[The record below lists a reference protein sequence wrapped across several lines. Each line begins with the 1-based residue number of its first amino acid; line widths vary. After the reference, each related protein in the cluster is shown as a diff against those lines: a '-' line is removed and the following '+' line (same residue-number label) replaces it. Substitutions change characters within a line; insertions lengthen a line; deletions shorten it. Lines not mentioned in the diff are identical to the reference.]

1 MREGLIYKALSG
13 FYYVESEGESFQCRA
28 RGVFRKRGLSPLVGD
43 RVKFQIENTTDGYI
57 TELLPRKNELVRP
70 PVANIDQVLVVMSAK
85 EPEFSLNLIDKF
97 LVIVESYDITP
108 CLIVTKKD
116 LLNADE
122 ESFIQSK
129 LDYYQSIGYNT
140 YLISNLE
147 DQRVMLDMLV
157 PGINVLSGQSGVGKS
172 SLINAARPQSNLET
186 GIISNALNRGKH
198 TTRHVELIKNKQ
210 GYIADT
216 PGFSSLDYAHIDKY
230 MLKNC
235 FPEFVEVEQECKY
248 RECLHVNEP
257 KCAVKMAVGDTILAS
272 RYDHYLQMMNEI
284 ETRKVRY

>member
-28 RGVFRKRGLSPLVGD
+28 RGVFRKKGLSPLVGD
-43 RVKFQIENTTDGYI
+43 RVKFQIENEIEGYI
-57 TELLPRKNELVRP
+57 TELLPRQNELVRP
-70 PVANIDQVLVVMSAK
+70 PVANIDQVLIVMSAK

-97 LVIVESYDITP
+97 LVIVESYDIMP
-108 CLIVTKKD
+108 SLIVTKKD
-116 LLNADE
+116 LLSE
-122 ESFIQSK
+122 EEEAFIQDK
-129 LDYYQSIGYNT
+129 LDYYHSVGYST
-140 YLISNLE
+140 HLISNLE
-147 DQRVMLDMLV
+147 DQSAMLHMLV

-172 SLINAARPQSNLET
+172 SLINAARPESNLET
-186 GIISNALNRGKH
+186 GVISNALNRGKH
-198 TTRHVELIKNKQ
+198 TTRHVELIKTSQ

-235 FPEFVEVEQECKY
+235 FPEFVAAADECKY

-257 KCAVKMAVGDTILAS
+257 KCAVKASVGETILQS
-272 RYDHYLQMMNEI
+272 RHDHYLQMMNEI

>member
-13 FYYVESEGESFQCRA
+13 FYYVESAGESFQCRA
-28 RGVFRKRGLSPLVGD
+28 RGVFRKKGLSPLVGD
-43 RVKFQIENTTDGYI
+43 RVKFQIENEIEGYI
-57 TELLPRKNELVRP
+57 TELLPRKNELIRP
-70 PVANIDQVLVVMSAK
+70 PVANIDQVLIVMSAK
-85 EPEFSLNLIDKF
+85 EPDFSLNLIDKF
-97 LVIVESYDITP
+97 LVIVESYDIMP
-108 CLIVTKKD
+108 SLIVTKKD
-116 LLNADE
+116 LLTEKE
-122 ESFIQSK
+122 EAVIQGK
-129 LDYYQSIGYNT
+129 LEYYQSIGYST
-140 YLISNLE
+140 HLISNLE
-147 DQRVMLDMLV
+147 DQSELLHLLV

-172 SLINAARPQSNLET
+172 SLINAVRPESNLET
-186 GIISNALNRGKH
+186 GVISNALNRGKH
-198 TTRHVELIKNKQ
+198 TTRHVELIRTSE

-235 FPEFVEVEQECKY
+235 FPEFVAAAEECKY

-257 KCAVKMAVGDTILAS
+257 KCAVKSSVGETILQS